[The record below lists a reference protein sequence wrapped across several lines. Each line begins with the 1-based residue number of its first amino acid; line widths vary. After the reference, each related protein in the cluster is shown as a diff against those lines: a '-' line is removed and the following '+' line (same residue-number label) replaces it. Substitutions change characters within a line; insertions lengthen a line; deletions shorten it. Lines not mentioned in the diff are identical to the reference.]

1 MIYLATL
8 KKFKPYFSSLGILV
22 FIAPIFMILEV
33 LCELIQPYL
42 LQIVIDRGIKN
53 NDKALIVEL
62 GGLMIFI
69 AIVGVLLG
77 ILNTYNS
84 SKISTVFAMNL
95 REGTFDKIQRLSFRN
110 IDELS
115 ISNLIV
121 VLTNDINQLQNFVMS
136 GTRILIRS
144 PLLFIGSIILGII
157 TAPKLS
163 PIYLV
168 IILVISIVLF
178 LIIKKSY
185 PLFYGAQQGLDD
197 MNTTLK
203 ENFDGIMAVKSFVQ
217 ENNEKE
223 KFKGKSSNLAKLN
236 TSTSRIVGAVLPIF
250 LASINLGIVAIL
262 WFGGK
267 SSINNDLPIGS
278 LVAFIN
284 YLSQLLVALIIAS
297 LLFMNFT
304 RAMVSAK
311 RVENIMNAASDVVFM
326 NTSKNAD
333 DIRGDIIFENVS
345 FDYDETDG
353 FEEYALKDVN
363 LHIKEGEF
371 VGIIGATGSGKST
384 LVNLIPRFY
393 DPTSGKVLLDGVD
406 IRNYN
411 EATLRK
417 NISIVLQSATL
428 FSGTVKSNIVQGD
441 LDAVEDDIT
450 RAAKIAQAK
459 EFIDRLPENYESI
472 VYQRGNNLS
481 GGQKQRISIAR
492 GLVGNPKI
500 LILDDS
506 TSALDAKSESLV
518 KRALNRELKNTTTI
532 MVAQKISS
540 IIDADKIVLIDEG
553 QILAVGN
560 HEELMNNSVHYKSI
574 YNTQLGEEA

>member
-1 MIYLATL
+1 
-8 KKFKPYFSSLGILV
+8 
-22 FIAPIFMILEV
+22 
-33 LCELIQPYL
+33 
-42 LQIVIDRGIKN
+42 
-53 NDKALIVEL
+53 
-62 GGLMIFI
+62 
-69 AIVGVLLG
+69 
-77 ILNTYNS
+77 
-84 SKISTVFAMNL
+84 
-95 REGTFDKIQRLSFRN
+95 
-110 IDELS
+110 
-115 ISNLIV
+115 
-121 VLTNDINQLQNFVMS
+121 
-136 GTRILIRS
+136 
-144 PLLFIGSIILGII
+144 
-157 TAPKLS
+157 
-163 PIYLV
+163 
-168 IILVISIVLF
+168 
-178 LIIKKSY
+178 
-185 PLFYGAQQGLDD
+185 
-197 MNTTLK
+197 
-203 ENFDGIMAVKSFVQ
+203 
-217 ENNEKE
+217 
-223 KFKGKSSNLAKLN
+223 
-236 TSTSRIVGAVLPIF
+236 
-250 LASINLGIVAIL
+250 
-262 WFGGK
+262 
-267 SSINNDLPIGS
+267 
-278 LVAFIN
+278 
-284 YLSQLLVALIIAS
+284 
-297 LLFMNFT
+297 
-304 RAMVSAK
+304 
-311 RVENIMNAASDVVFM
+311 MNATSDVVFM

-393 DPTSGKVLLDGVD
+393 DPTSGKVLLDGMD

-481 GGQKQRISIAR
+481 GGQKQRVCIAR
-492 GLVGNPKI
+492 ALVNNPQIIFADEPTGSLDSKSATGLVGNPKV

-540 IIDADKIVLIDEG
+540 IIDADKIVLIDQG
-553 QILAVGN
+553 QILAVGS
-560 HEELMNNSVHYKSI
+560 HEELMNTSVHYKNI

>member
-1 MIYLATL
+1 MATL

-33 LCELIQPYL
+33 LCELVQPFL

-53 NDKALIVEL
+53 NDKTLIVEL
-62 GGLMIFI
+62 GALMIFI
-69 AIVGVLLG
+69 AVVGVLLG

-84 SKISTVFAMNL
+84 SKISTIFAMNL

-157 TAPKLS
+157 TAPRLS

-168 IILVISIVLF
+168 IILVISIALF

-236 TSTSRIVGAVLPIF
+236 TSTSRIVGTILPIF

-267 SSINNDLPIGS
+267 SAINNVLPIGS

-311 RVENIMNAASDVVFM
+311 RVENIMNATSDVVFM

-333 DIRGDIIFENVS
+333 DIRGDITFENVS

-371 VGIIGATGSGKST
+371 VGIIGSTGSGKST

-492 GLVGNPKI
+492 GLVGNPRI

-518 KRALNRELKNTTTI
+518 KKALNRELKNTTTI

-540 IIDADKIVLIDEG
+540 IIDADKIVLIDQG
-553 QILAVGN
+553 QILAVGS
-560 HEELMNNSVHYKSI
+560 HEELMNSSVHYKNI

>member
-1 MIYLATL
+1 MATL

-168 IILVISIVLF
+168 IILAISIVLF

-217 ENNEKE
+217 ENKEKE

-236 TSTSRIVGAVLPIF
+236 TSTSRIVGTVLPIF

-267 SSINNDLPIGS
+267 SAINNALPIGS

-311 RVENIMNAASDVVFM
+311 RVENIMNATSDVVFM

-333 DIRGDIIFENVS
+333 DIRGDITFENVS

-472 VYQRGNNLS
+472 VYQKGNNLS

-540 IIDADKIVLIDEG
+540 IIDADKIVLIDQG
-553 QILAVGN
+553 QILAVGS
-560 HEELMNNSVHYKSI
+560 HEELMNTSVHYKNI

>member
-1 MIYLATL
+1 MATL

-267 SSINNDLPIGS
+267 SAINNDLPIGS

-311 RVENIMNAASDVVFM
+311 RVENIMNATSDVVFM

-333 DIRGDIIFENVS
+333 DIRGDITFENVS

-540 IIDADKIVLIDEG
+540 IIDADKIVLIDQG

-560 HEELMNNSVHYKSI
+560 HEELMNTSVHYKNI

>member
-1 MIYLATL
+1 MATL

-236 TSTSRIVGAVLPIF
+236 TSTSRIVGTVLPIF

-267 SSINNDLPIGS
+267 SAINNALPIGS

-311 RVENIMNAASDVVFM
+311 RVENIMNATSDVVFM

-393 DPTSGKVLLDGVD
+393 DPTSGKVLLDGMD

-492 GLVGNPKI
+492 GLVGNPKV

-540 IIDADKIVLIDEG
+540 IIDADKIVLIDQG
-553 QILAVGN
+553 QILAVGS
-560 HEELMNNSVHYKSI
+560 HEELMNTSVHYKNI